1 MGKMYTLDGKLLTE
15 LPELRIGDKLYPVDN
30 RTCTVKKMMQLTAK
44 KSGKGNEDYLGSMEK
59 ALALALGQ
67 RAVTEIKLDEL
78 PFPAYQKLFELVLAA
93 ATGEDA
99 EGSPNQDN
107 AVRFQPEPK

>member
-30 RTCTVKKMMQLTAK
+30 RTCTVKKMMQLTTK
-44 KSGKGNEDYLGSMEK
+44 KAGEEDEDYLGSMEE
-59 ALALALGQ
+59 ALTLALGQ
-67 RAVTEIKLDEL
+67 KAVAEIKPDEL

-93 ATGEDA
+93 ATGDDPEKI
-99 EGSPNQDN
+99 PNQDN
-107 AVRFQPEPK
+107 AGRFQPEVK

>member
-15 LPELRIGDKLYPVDN
+15 LPELRVGDKLYPVDN

-44 KSGKGNEDYLGSMEK
+44 KAGEENEDYLGSMEE
-59 ALALALGQ
+59 ALTLALGQ
-67 RAVTEIKLDEL
+67 KAVAEIGVDDL

-93 ATGEDA
+93 ATGEDP
-99 EGSPNQDN
+99 EKIPEQDN
-107 AVRFQPEPK
+107 ASRFQPEVK